1 MSLADRPQLRLLTLC
16 LLYVAQG
23 IPWGFMATT
32 LPAYLTARGLDA
44 SFVAA
49 TLSFTTLPY
58 SFKWVWGPIIDAFTI
73 PSLGRR
79 RPWIIFA
86 QGMMALTLVALVAF
100 DLTVQIQLL
109 AWMILIHT
117 VFNSLQDVAVDALA
131 IDLLEDNE
139 RGRANGLMY
148 GSKYLGGFIGGI
160 VMAYVIAWY
169 GLRSALFAQ
178 TLILLAIMVLP
189 IMLRERASADLR
201 ARTPATD
208 IGRSLGQAFSLRSTL
223 FAALLVLAANFAI
236 GFVTAT
242 GYSLF
247 VGYLKWKP
255 EAYTSITGG
264 WGLLVGGSVAACTG
278 FLTDQFG
285 RRTMAAIACF
295 GLAGGW
301 LVFALNPDA
310 WDNQT
315 FIYTLSFAEAAF
327 TAMLSVSLIVLCMD
341 LSWSKIGG
349 SQFAAYMA
357 LSNFSTTLG
366 YQFSATANE
375 WWDFHGVF
383 LAAAV
388 WQIAVAFLLLPIDPQ
403 QTRRELREGGQIR
416 WLGIGAL
423 LGLLVFLVVMTAYV
437 TAKRLGYL

>member
-32 LPAYLTARGLDA
+32 LPAYLTSKGLDA
-44 SFVAA
+44 GFVAA

-58 SFKWVWGPIIDAFTI
+58 SFKWIWGPIIDRFTI
-73 PSLGRR
+73 PAWGRR

-86 QGMMALTLVALVAF
+86 QAMMALTLVALVAF

-117 VFNSLQDVAVDALA
+117 VFNALQDVAVDALA
-131 IDLLEDNE
+131 VDLLADNE

-148 GSKYLGGFIGGI
+148 GSKYLGGAIGGV
-160 VMAYVIAWY
+160 VMANVIAWE
-169 GLRSALFAQ
+169 GLRTALLAQ
-178 TLILLAIMVLP
+178 TLILVGIMFLP
-189 IMLRERASADLR
+189 ILLRETKEG
-201 ARTPATD
+201 TPAPAPTHD
-208 IGRSLGQAFSLRSTL
+208 IGHALGQAFSLRSTL
-223 FAALLVLAANFAI
+223 LAALLILVANFAI

-242 GYSLF
+242 GYALF
-247 VGYLKWKP
+247 VGELKWKP
-255 EAYTSITGG
+255 EAYTTITGG
-264 WGLLVGGSVAACTG
+264 WGLLVGGTTAAITG
-278 FLTDQFG
+278 FLCDKLG
-285 RRTMAAIACF
+285 RRPVAGVACF

-301 LVFALNPDA
+301 LLFALNRGA
-310 WDNQT
+310 WDNHT
-315 FIYTLSFAEAAF
+315 FIYLLSFSEAAF
-327 TAMLSVSLIVLCMD
+327 TAMLSVSLIAMCMD
-341 LSWSKIGG
+341 LSWTKIGG

-375 WWDFHGVF
+375 TWEFHGVF
-383 LAAAV
+383 IAAAV
-388 WQIAVAFLLLPIDPQ
+388 WQIAVAFLLIPIDEH
-403 QTRRELREGGQIR
+403 QTRRELRDDAPIR

-423 LGLLVFLVVMTAYV
+423 LALLLFLVVMTAYV